1 MKSKINLYLIEY
13 AINSLLRQKF
23 KNGFIL
29 IIFTLLIT
37 LLASIFFISNSI
49 KYELNSTLKSLP
61 EIIVQKLKAGRH
73 YDINIDAL
81 DEIINIAGVEDAIPR
96 VWGYYYFENSGV
108 NFSIIGIDE
117 FENQYK
123 ESLNTIIKQNTFSK
137 AYEKNSNEDFMI
149 VGSGVSKILSENYYK
164 EYFNFIKPN
173 GSFKKVNIA
182 GVFDSSLQLEANDT
196 ILLPK
201 STALEIFDMDE
212 NTATDIVVKV
222 ANPEE
227 IMTVASKIKLMIP
240 DARVITNKDIEMS
253 YQNIFDY
260 KGGIFLALFIVSI
273 FTFFIIVYDKVS
285 GLSSEEKKEIGILKA
300 LGWRIEDVLKEKFY
314 ESFIISFISYVF
326 GILIAM
332 TFVYIF
338 QAPLLSKIF
347 TGYSMLRT
355 SFELPFILDF
365 TTLFLVFFLSV
376 PIYIAAT
383 IIPSWRSATIETDKV
398 LR

>member
-61 EIIVQKLKAGRH
+61 EITVQKLKAGRH
-73 YDINIDAL
+73 YDINIDVL
-81 DEIINIAGVEDAIPR
+81 DEIINIVGIEDAIPR

-137 AYEKNSNEDFMI
+137 AHEKNSNEDFMI
-149 VGSGVSKILSENYYK
+149 VGNGVKKILNENYYK

-201 STALEIFDMDE
+201 STALEIFDMEEDM
-212 NTATDIVVKV
+212 ATDIVVKV

-227 IMTVASKIKLMIP
+227 IMTVASKIKLMFP
-240 DARVITNKDIEMS
+240 DVRVITNKDIEMS

-314 ESFIISFISYVF
+314 ESFIISFISYVL

-338 QAPLLSKIF
+338 QAPLLSNVF
-347 TGYSMLRT
+347 TGYSMLKT
-355 SFELPFILDF
+355 SFELPFVLDF

>member
-1 MKSKINLYLIEY
+1 MKNKINLYLIEY
-13 AINSLLRQKF
+13 AINSLLRQKL
-23 KNGFIL
+23 KNSFIL
-29 IIFTLLIT
+29 IIFTLLIS

-49 KYELNSTLKSLP
+49 KHELNSTLKSLP
-61 EIIVQKLKAGRH
+61 EITVQKLKAGRH
-73 YDINIDAL
+73 YDININL
-81 DEIINIAGVEDAIPR
+81 VDEIINIAGVEDAIAR

-108 NFSIIGIDE
+108 NFSVIGIDE

-123 ESLNTIIKQNTFSK
+123 ESLNKIIKDNAFSK
-137 AYEKNSNEDFMI
+137 AYDKNSNEDFMI
-149 VGSGVSKILSENYYK
+149 VGSGVKKILDENYYK

-173 GSFKKVNIA
+173 GNFKKVNIA

-201 STALEIFDMDE
+201 TTALEIFDMHEDV
-212 NTATDIVVKV
+212 ATDIIVKV

-227 IMTVASKIKLMIP
+227 IITIASKIKLMIP

-300 LGWRIEDVLKEKFY
+300 LGWKIEDVLKEKFY
-314 ESFIISFISYVF
+314 ESFIISFIAYIV
-326 GILIAM
+326 GILLAM
-332 TFVYIF
+332 SFVYVF
-338 QAPLLSKIF
+338 QAPLLSNIF
-347 TGYSMLRT
+347 TGYSMLKT
-355 SFELPFILDF
+355 SFELPFVLDF

-383 IIPSWRSATIETDKV
+383 IVPSWRSATIETDKV